1 MLRKQNV
8 NKKEMHS
15 IVKLLVLVS
24 FLLLSF
30 QATSQSVI
38 ASNGD
43 TLIYIPQKIARQV
56 IVDLEKGDLCQK
68 ELESYLRDIENLNQA
83 ITAKDG
89 QISNL
94 IDTKNNLN
102 GVIDQKNSQIER
114 QEKYQATL
122 RRQRRWN
129 LYKGWM
135 GGTIVGTVIGIIIMI

>member
-1 MLRKQNV
+1 
-8 NKKEMHS
+8 MHS
-15 IVKLLVLVS
+15 IVKLLSLIS

-94 IDTKNNLN
+94 TDTKANLN
-102 GVIDQKNSQIER
+102 GIIDQKNSQIEK

-135 GGTIVGTVIGIIIMI
+135 GGTIVGTVVGIIIML

>member
-1 MLRKQNV
+1 
-8 NKKEMHS
+8 MHL
-15 IVKLLVLVS
+15 IKRLLVLVS

-30 QATSQSVI
+30 QATSQTAI

-43 TLIYIPQKIARQV
+43 TLIYIPQKIAREV
-56 IVDLEKGDLCQK
+56 ITDLERGDLCQK
-68 ELESYLRDIENLNQA
+68 ELESYLRDIESLNQA
-83 ITAKDG
+83 IEAKDG

-102 GVIDQKNSQIER
+102 GIIEEKNSQIKK

-135 GGTIVGTVIGIIIMI
+135 GGTIVGTVVGIIIML

>member
-1 MLRKQNV
+1 
-8 NKKEMHS
+8 MHL
-15 IVKLLVLVS
+15 IKRLLVLVS

-30 QATSQSVI
+30 QATSQTAI

-43 TLIYIPQKIARQV
+43 TLIYIPQKIAREV
-56 IVDLEKGDLCQK
+56 ITDLERGDLCQK
-68 ELESYLRDIENLNQA
+68 ELESYLRDIESLNQA
-83 ITAKDG
+83 IEAKDG

-94 IDTKNNLN
+94 LDTKNNLN
-102 GVIDQKNSQIER
+102 GIIEEKNSQIKK

-135 GGTIVGTVIGIIIMI
+135 GGTIVGTVVGIIIML

>member
-1 MLRKQNV
+1 
-8 NKKEMHS
+8 MHL
-15 IVKLLVLVS
+15 IKRVPVLVS

-30 QATSQSVI
+30 QATSQTAI

-43 TLIYIPQKIARQV
+43 TLIYIPQKIAREV
-56 IVDLEKGDLCQK
+56 ITDLERGDLCQK
-68 ELESYLRDIENLNQA
+68 ELESYLRDIESLNQA
-83 ITAKDG
+83 IEAKDG

-102 GVIDQKNSQIER
+102 GIIEEKNSQIKK

-135 GGTIVGTVIGIIIMI
+135 GGTIVGTVVGIIIML